1 MVCAILSDSVIASHA
16 LYEIRIV
23 ILPNIL
29 IKTMGSTSPVRFT
42 IVSPSFNQG
51 PFLAE
56 TLDSIIAQDYPHLDH
71 IVADGGS
78 DDETKEVLAHYEAR
92 YTLEWFSE
100 PDNGL
105 YDALN
110 KALRKSRGD
119 WVGWINCDDLYPPG
133 VLHAVA
139 DAIDAHSDVNI
150 ICGDA
155 EVFERSNGTT
165 RTLYTDHHYAGPRFE
180 ANDANLRIAHLN
192 ACFFR
197 KSLLDNV
204 GSFDTDFRI
213 VGDRDYMFRIMKL
226 APASVHLGRVL
237 CRYRAHPH
245 SLTMSDVSE
254 EKQAPLAPADSPAWR
269 ELQELCERYRD
280 RDDVPQPIHTWC
292 RTVLA
297 RHAVKKAAA
306 DLLQGRLLHFAKS
319 SFYALRLRTRSLA
332 WLLLAI
338 AHNVRKRHH

>member
-1 MVCAILSDSVIASHA
+1 MITTQD
-16 LYEIRIV
+16 
-23 ILPNIL
+23 
-29 IKTMGSTSPVRFT
+29 STSPVRLT

-78 DDETKEVLAHYEAR
+78 NDETKEVLARYEGR
-92 YTLEWFSE
+92 YALEWFSE

-110 KALRKSRGD
+110 KALQKTRGD
-119 WVGWINCDDLYPPG
+119 WVGWINCDDLYPSG
-133 VLHAVA
+133 VLNAVA
-139 DAIDAHSDVNI
+139 DTIDAHSDVNI

-155 EVFERSNGTT
+155 EVFECSNGAM
-165 RTLYTDHHYAGPRFE
+165 RTLYTDRHYTGSRFE
-180 ANDANLRIAHLN
+180 ANDANLRITHLN

-197 KSLLDNV
+197 KSLLDEV
-204 GSFDTDFRI
+204 GSFNTDFRI
-213 VGDRDYMFRIMKL
+213 IGDRDYMFRIMKL

-245 SLTMSDVSE
+245 SLTMSNVSE
-254 EKQAPLAPADSPAWR
+254 ERQKPRAHDDGRIWR
-269 ELQELCERYRD
+269 EVEELCERYRG
-280 RDDVPQPIHTWC
+280 RDDVPPPIRTWC

-297 RHAVKKAAA
+297 RRAVNKAAA
-306 DLLQGRLLHFAKS
+306 DLLQGRLLHFAES
-319 SFYALRLRTRSLA
+319 AFYALRLRTRSLV

-338 AHNVRKRHH
+338 ARSVRKRHHLKLNSLP